1 MFLTRRPAPRQIEE
15 FIKHSESLPL
25 SYEPVGIAG
34 QAPKGFKYDESISV
48 IGEGEAA
55 FARAKLGL
63 ASWKQFDF
71 DWIELLPRD
80 ASIEP
85 GSNVA
90 VLVHHLGFWSLN
102 GCRVVYSIGDKDSRQ
117 FGFAY
122 GTLTNHSEC
131 GEEVFEVF
139 LNERD
144 EVIYRIRAVSKP
156 RAPLAGIGYPYTRL
170 LQARFRRDS
179 TRALKAA
186 TRQGESSSSPSP
198 ASGLP
203 R

>member
-15 FIKHSESLPL
+15 FIKQLESLPL
-25 SYEPVGIAG
+25 SYEPIGIAR
-34 QAPKGFKYDESISV
+34 QAPRDFQCDESISV
-48 IGEGEAA
+48 IGQGEAA
-55 FARAKLGL
+55 FERAKLGL

-71 DWIELLPRD
+71 GWIELLPRN

-90 VLVHHLGFWSLN
+90 VLVHHLGCWSLN
-102 GCRVVYSIGDKDSRQ
+102 GCRVVYSLGKQDSPR

-122 GTLTNHSEC
+122 GTLTTHSEC
-131 GEEVFEVF
+131 GEEIFEVS
-139 LNERD
+139 LNEHN

-156 RAPLAGIGYPYTRL
+156 QATLARIGYPYARL

-179 TRALKAA
+179 TRALKQAI
-186 TRQGESSSSPSP
+186 S
-198 ASGLP
+198 
-203 R
+203 